1 MNKLSLN
8 ILLLIVPMLLVTNLA
23 VYTPAV
29 YAADNYGYV
38 ANKEGLKSFFE
49 STMPFTGKPVIVSKS
64 AAKKQISGNFDLSDP
79 YAMLDLLSKQ
89 MGLIWYGDGKAIYIY
104 DASEMRN
111 ALISLR
117 NVTPREFNA
126 FLKESGLYDE
136 RYTIKGGNN
145 GTFYVSGPPIYV
157 ELVTNASKLMDLNS
171 DGIEIGRQKI
181 GIIHLINTFVTDRTY
196 ELRGE
201 KIVIPGLAKVVAS
214 LLNNDVNQQ
223 AKVNVVT
230 DLASN
235 QQVRAGAI
243 PKMPAFPLADEETNE
258 LKLETIST
266 SGATSSTEDIK
277 IIAYPGTNS
286 LLVKGSI
293 AQVDFVEKLVT
304 ALDVPKRHIE
314 LSLWIID
321 IDKSDLEQMG
331 ADWSGSVTI
340 GSRVG
345 VSFNQSSSISTLD
358 GSRFIAAVQAL
369 EQKKRASVVSR
380 PVVLTQENIPAIFD
394 NNHTFYTKLVGERTA
409 NLEEVTYGTMISV
422 LPRFSRG
429 NQIELLLNIEDGNQS
444 DSANKT
450 VDSLPNVGRTLIS
463 TVARVP
469 QGKSLLVGGYTRD
482 SNSMESK
489 KIPLLGSI
497 PFIGGLFRYEGSNS
511 SNTVRVFL
519 IQPREID
526 ENQMHDIND
535 VMNDAK
541 NLTTTTKNKKD
552 INDELLQK
560 WVHTYINREVG
571 GKHNGN

>member
-8 ILLLIVPMLLVTNLA
+8 TLLLIIPILLVTNLA
-23 VYTPAV
+23 VYSPDV
-29 YAADNYGYV
+29 FAANNQGYV

-49 STMPFTGKPVIVSKS
+49 STMPVTGKPVIVSKL

-79 YAMLDLLSKQ
+79 YVMLDLLSKQ
-89 MGLIWYGDGKAIYIY
+89 MGLLWYGDGKAIYIY

-111 ALISLR
+111 ALISLK
-117 NVTPREFNA
+117 NVTPQGFNE
-126 FLKESGLYDE
+126 FLKKSGLYDE
-136 RYTIKGGNN
+136 RYSIKGGNN

-157 ELVTNASKLMDLNS
+157 DLVINASKMMDQNS

-181 GIIHLINTFVTDRTY
+181 GIIHLRNTFVGDRTY

-201 KIVIPGLAKVVAS
+201 KIVIPGLEKVVGS
-214 LLNNDVNQQ
+214 LLNSEVKQTK
-223 AKVNVVT
+223 ANVVT

-235 QQVRAGAI
+235 QQGRNI
-243 PKMPAFPLADEETNE
+243 SKMPAFPLADEEANE
-258 LKLETIST
+258 LKLENITT
-266 SGATSSTEDIK
+266 SGAVASTEDIK

-286 LLVKGSI
+286 LLVKGSV
-293 AQVDFVEKLVT
+293 AQVNFVEKLVS

-331 ADWSGSVTI
+331 TDWAGGVKI
-340 GSRVG
+340 GSSLG

-369 EQKKRASVVSR
+369 EQKKRAAVISR

-409 NLEEVTYGTMISV
+409 SLEQVTYGTMISV
-422 LPRFSRG
+422 LPRLGSG

-444 DSANKT
+444 DPNNKT
-450 VDSLPNVGRTLIS
+450 TDNLPNVGRTLIS

-469 QGKSLLVGGYTRD
+469 QGKSLLIGGYTRE
-482 SNSMESK
+482 SNSMESRK
-489 KIPLLGSI
+489 VPFLGDI
-497 PFIGGLFRYEGSNS
+497 PFIGGLFKYEGSNS
-511 SNTVRVFL
+511 SNVVRVFL

-526 ENQMHDIND
+526 ENQMHEIGNVVSDTKDLSVAI
-535 VMNDAK
+535 
-541 NLTTTTKNKKD
+541 KNKKD

-560 WVHTYINREVG
+560 WVHTYLNRNVG
-571 GKHNGN
+571 GKRYGN